1 MGIEELKNHIWDL
14 RDNYHKT
21 VQDLIQK
28 AVTEGNVT

>member
-14 RDNYHKT
+14 RENYHKT

-28 AVTEGNVT
+28 AFIRGNIT

>member
-14 RDNYHKT
+14 RENYHKT

-28 AVTEGNVT
+28 AFT